1 MKTHE
6 SITAF
11 SQSEKIKSGL
21 IWISQSIEITNG
33 LPEKERQ
40 GAEKIIHSLLSMI
53 ASEIHLARNLAQD
66 DLWNNAEKDIHMATV
81 MINSGVAHEA
91 VFHLTQAL
99 TRVTTIGQRSLAFLK
114 QEGFL

>member
-1 MKTHE
+1 MKIQKP
-6 SITAF
+6 ITAF

-21 IWISQSIEITNG
+21 IWISQGIEITNG

-40 GAEKIIHSLLSMI
+40 GAKIIHSLLSMI
-53 ASEIHLARNLAQD
+53 ASEIHLARSLAQD
-66 DLWNNAEKDIHMATV
+66 ELWNNAEKDIHMATV

-99 TRVTTIGQRSLAFLK
+99 THVTTIGQRSLAFLK